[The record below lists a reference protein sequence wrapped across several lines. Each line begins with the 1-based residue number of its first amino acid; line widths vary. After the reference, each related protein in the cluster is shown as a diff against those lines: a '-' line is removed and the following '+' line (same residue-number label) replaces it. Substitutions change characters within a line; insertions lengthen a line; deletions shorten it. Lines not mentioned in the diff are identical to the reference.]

1 MGDFTKNFSRHEFAC
16 NCGCG
21 ADNISIGL
29 VSKLQR
35 IRDAIDAPIK
45 ITSGIRCKDHNESIG
60 GVKRSAHVPQDLGD
74 GEGVVGHGVDIK
86 CTSSVMRYKI
96 LKSSTKFFMR
106 VGIGKDF
113 IHLDNDISKPQTV
126 AWDYY
131 QSNHKA

>member
-1 MGDFTKNFSRHEFAC
+1 MGDLTKNFSRHEFAC

-35 IRDAIDAPIK
+35 IRDSVGLPMK
-45 ITSGIRCKDHNESIG
+45 ITSGVRCEAYNATIG
-60 GVKRSAHVPQDLGD
+60 GVKKSAHVPASMHD
-74 GEGVVGHGVDIK
+74 GEGVVGHAVDIK

-131 QSNHKA
+131 QSDHKA